1 MIIDNFALTSD
12 IAQLYTLST
21 LYTLQTF
28 YFLTFHFT
36 HFFMKIVIAGA
47 GEVGHF
53 VAKMLSSEKYDIVLM
68 DSDESRMED
77 ISSAYDL
84 LTFEGS
90 PTSISDLKK
99 AGVPNADLFVAVTPH
114 ESVNVAACML
124 ATNLGAKKTISR
136 IDNREYL
143 LPENADFFKRMGV
156 HSLIYPEM
164 LAAQEIANV
173 LKRGW
178 LREFRTFGEGA
189 LVMVCL
195 KVRTNAALV
204 NKKFNSGFFAHS
216 DYRIVAVKRDKN
228 TIIPCG
234 TDEILPNDIVY
245 FVCTPDKLEVVRT
258 QAGKRAFDVK
268 NVIIM
273 GGSRIAINAVRI
285 LPKNTNVKII
295 EANREKCFALTEK
308 LSNTLVINGDCRNVD
323 LLREEGIEDADA
335 FLALTGDS
343 ESNVLACLTAK
354 RFGVDKTVAEV
365 ENIDYIDFAE
375 NLDIGTVIN
384 KKLIAASHIYQ
395 RMLDE
400 DVLNVTCLTY
410 SDAEVVEFV
419 VKPGDKIT
427 RKRVGDLGLPS
438 NVNIGGIIR
447 DGKGSVVAG
456 QTVIL
461 PGDHVVVFCMADSV
475 RKIAAFFNN

>member
-1 MIIDNFALTSD
+1 
-12 IAQLYTLST
+12 
-21 LYTLQTF
+21 
-28 YFLTFHFT
+28 
-36 HFFMKIVIAGA
+36 MKIVIAGA
-47 GEVGHF
+47 GEVGHY
-53 VAKMLSSEKYDIVLM
+53 VAKMLSSENHDIILM
-68 DSDESRMED
+68 DSDEERLKD
-77 ISSAYDL
+77 IPAAYDL
-84 LTFEGS
+84 LTLVGS
-90 PTSISDLKK
+90 PTSIHDLKE
-99 AGVPNADLFVAVTPH
+99 AGVPKADLFVAVTPH
-114 ESVNVAACML
+114 ESVNMTACML

-156 HSLIYPEM
+156 NSLIYPEM

-178 LREFRTFGEGA
+178 LREYRTFGDGA
-189 LVMVCL
+189 LVLVCL
-195 KVRTNAALV
+195 KVRANATLI
-204 NKKFNSGFFAHS
+204 NQPFNSGFFAHS
-216 DYRIVAVKRDKN
+216 RYRIVAVKRDKH

-234 TDEILPNDIVY
+234 TDEILANDIVY
-245 FVCTPDKLEVVRT
+245 FICTPDNLEFVRE

-268 NVIIM
+268 NIIVM
-273 GGSRIAINAVRI
+273 GGSRIAINAVRA
-285 LPKNTNVKII
+285 LPKNASVKII
-295 EANREKCFALTEK
+295 EADRNKCLALSEK
-308 LSNTLVINGDCRNVD
+308 LSNALVINGDCRNVD

-343 ESNVLACLTAK
+343 ESNVLTCLTAK
-354 RFGVDKTVAEV
+354 RFGVDKTVADV

-410 SDAEVVEFV
+410 SDAEVVEFA

-427 RKRVGDLGLPS
+427 RKRVGDLSLPS

-447 DGKGSVVAG
+447 DGKGAIVNG
-456 QTVIL
+456 QTVIQ
-461 PGDHVVVFCMADSV
+461 PDDHVVVFCMADSV

>member
-1 MIIDNFALTSD
+1 
-12 IAQLYTLST
+12 
-21 LYTLQTF
+21 
-28 YFLTFHFT
+28 
-36 HFFMKIVIAGA
+36 MKIVIAGA
-47 GEVGHF
+47 GEVGHY
-53 VAKMLSSEKYDIVLM
+53 VAKMLSSENHDIILM
-68 DSDESRMED
+68 DSDEERLKD
-77 ISSAYDL
+77 IPAAYDL
-84 LTFEGS
+84 LTLVGS
-90 PTSISDLKK
+90 PTSIHDLKE
-99 AGVPNADLFVAVTPH
+99 AGVPKADLFVAVTPH
-114 ESVNVAACML
+114 ESVNMTACML

-156 HSLIYPEM
+156 NSLIYPEM

-178 LREFRTFGEGA
+178 LREYRTFGDGA
-189 LVMVCL
+189 LVLVCL
-195 KVRTNAALV
+195 KVRANATLI
-204 NKKFNSGFFAHS
+204 NKTFNSGFFAHS
-216 DYRIVAVKRDKN
+216 RYRIVAVKRDKH

-234 TDEILPNDIVY
+234 TDEILANDIVY
-245 FVCTPDKLEVVRT
+245 FICTPDNLEFVRE

-268 NVIIM
+268 NIIVM
-273 GGSRIAINAVRI
+273 GGSRIAINAVRA
-285 LPKNTNVKII
+285 LPKNASVKII
-295 EANREKCFALTEK
+295 EADRNKCLALSEK
-308 LSNTLVINGDCRNVD
+308 LSNALVINGDCRNVD

-343 ESNVLACLTAK
+343 ESNVLTCLTAK
-354 RFGVDKTVAEV
+354 RFGVDKTVADV

-410 SDAEVVEFV
+410 TDAEVVEFA

-427 RKRVGDLGLPS
+427 RKRVGDLSLPS

-447 DGKGSVVAG
+447 DGKGAIVNG
-456 QTVIL
+456 QTVIQ
-461 PGDHVVVFCMADSV
+461 PDDHVVVFCMADSV

>member
-1 MIIDNFALTSD
+1 
-12 IAQLYTLST
+12 
-21 LYTLQTF
+21 
-28 YFLTFHFT
+28 
-36 HFFMKIVIAGA
+36 MKIVIAGA
-47 GEVGHF
+47 GEVGHY
-53 VAKMLSSEKYDIVLM
+53 VAKMLSSENHDIILM
-68 DSDESRMED
+68 DSDEERLKD
-77 ISSAYDL
+77 IPAAYDL
-84 LTFEGS
+84 LTLVGS
-90 PTSISDLKK
+90 PTSIHDLKE
-99 AGVPNADLFVAVTPH
+99 AGVPKADLFVAVTPH
-114 ESVNVAACML
+114 ESVNMTACML

-156 HSLIYPEM
+156 NSLIYPEM

-178 LREFRTFGEGA
+178 LREYRTFGDGA
-189 LVMVCL
+189 LVLVCL
-195 KVRTNAALV
+195 KVRANATLI
-204 NKKFNSGFFAHS
+204 NKTFNSGFFAHS
-216 DYRIVAVKRDKN
+216 RYRIVAVKRDKH

-234 TDEILPNDIVY
+234 TDEILANDIVY
-245 FVCTPDKLEVVRT
+245 FICTPDNLEFVRE

-268 NVIIM
+268 NIIVM
-273 GGSRIAINAVRI
+273 GGSRIAINAVRA
-285 LPKNTNVKII
+285 LPKNASVKII
-295 EANREKCFALTEK
+295 EADRNKCLALSEK
-308 LSNTLVINGDCRNVD
+308 LSNALVINGDCRNVD

-343 ESNVLACLTAK
+343 ESNVLTCLTAK
-354 RFGVDKTVAEV
+354 RFGVDKTVADV

-410 SDAEVVEFV
+410 SDAEVVEFA

-427 RKRVGDLGLPS
+427 RKRVGDLSLPS

-447 DGKGSVVAG
+447 DGKGAIVNG
-456 QTVIL
+456 QTVIQ
-461 PGDHVVVFCMADSV
+461 PDDHVVVFCMADSV